1 MSTAAVSVFEYDCE
15 AVRVVARRVNSRSG
29 AEETRKF
36 SVDPNLTSF
45 DILKT
50 ILSRAFEIQGDFA
63 IAYEAPPAP
72 SSSEGEWLP
81 LLSDWDLDTA
91 IISAAEP
98 FLNLVVTERTFKT
111 LADLEEQER
120 LTLSPEVA
128 AVGQGGG
135 ATVEDGSAE
144 GDGREASSPMPTSP
158 REMRRKGSAPL
169 LPAAAGSGGGATSL
183 KQFYSF
189 RHQIEKSLVPS
200 LANRFQRAKTLAE
213 ETWQTRG
220 PQLFTLLDGLGEAD
234 SGPGDPADI
243 GFDRAALT
251 EKDLKLFLNKVGEV
265 VSPREMRLAVYQRGV
280 AQHVRKV
287 VWKHLLGAYPSGLDG
302 RERVKYIKRKCDEYE
317 DLKKTWVDMV
327 LHGKV
332 TDDLKCV
339 THMVKKDVLRT
350 DRHHPFYSG
359 EGNANVT
366 LLYNILTTYA
376 LHHPS
381 VGYCQVLIFNAT

>member
-1 MSTAAVSVFEYDCE
+1 MSSGVSVFEYDCE
-15 AVRVVARRVNSRSG
+15 AVRVVARRVNPRSG

-45 DILKT
+45 DILRT
-50 ILSRAFEIQGDFA
+50 ILARAFELPGDGDFA
-63 IAYEAPPAP
+63 ISYEAPPAP
-72 SSSEGEWLP
+72 SSSGCSEWLP

-98 FLNLVVTERTFKT
+98 ALNLAVTERKFRT
-111 LADLEEQER
+111 LAALEDQER
-120 LTLSPEVA
+120 LSLPPEVA
-128 AVGQGGG
+128 AL
-135 ATVEDGSAE
+135 GSAE
-144 GDGREASSPMPTSP
+144 GEERGDEEDDRSSVSLPPGNASV
-158 REMRRKGSAPL
+158 EQRKNSGS
-169 LPAAAGSGGGATSL
+169 SSSSS
-183 KQFYSF
+183 KQFSSL
-189 RHQIEKSLVPS
+189 RHQLEKNFVPS
-200 LANRFQRAKTLAE
+200 LTSRLQKAKTLAE
-213 ETWQTRG
+213 ETWQSRG
-220 PQLFTLLDGLGEAD
+220 PQLMGLLDDLS
-234 SGPGDPADI
+234 SGPQDHPQDPCDAH
-243 GFDRAALT
+243 GPLT
-251 EKDLKLFLNKVGEV
+251 ERDVRQYLNKVGEV
-265 VSPREMRLAVYQRGV
+265 VAPREMRLAVYQRGLS
-280 AQHVRKV
+280 QHVRKV
-287 VWKHLLGAYPSGLDG
+287 MWKHLLGVYPVGPGPAGSGSNSGSSGGMDG
-302 RERVKYIKRKCDEYE
+302 RDRVRYIKRKSDEYE

-381 VGYCQVLIFNAT
+381 VGYCQVR